1 MLSLIR
7 VWAIILSCDKKA
19 WLWFAGQSLDT
30 VTLTSCWKKS
40 DAICPL
46 QPTLS
51 FQKPHASK
59 VKVPS
64 FPSPRRCICQY
75 QWQAFQRGSNKTKLF
90 RKPFFFFSQHM
101 AFCWSLTL
109 ERKKTKQNTHT
120 QGRYMSTYFRLSQP
134 SSALQAIS
142 QVNVCLQKSSRRWAL
157 LCFGL
162 AASWA
167 TPLRPFLAASFT
179 FSSLKVPCRTVLMI
193 SPAPCSSG
201 SSHLPLGG
209 WWECFIA
216 GSSLWEIDPS
226 CLERLLHHL
235 QWGGAIR
242 GEVSWGLDEISWFK
256 LTSVSLLLLQSSH
269 PRYRQRCESVCRP
282 PCWREPFAGKHT
294 NLG

>member
-1 MLSLIR
+1 
-7 VWAIILSCDKKA
+7 
-19 WLWFAGQSLDT
+19 
-30 VTLTSCWKKS
+30 
-40 DAICPL
+40 
-46 QPTLS
+46 
-51 FQKPHASK
+51 
-59 VKVPS
+59 
-64 FPSPRRCICQY
+64 
-75 QWQAFQRGSNKTKLF
+75 
-90 RKPFFFFSQHM
+90 
-101 AFCWSLTL
+101 
-109 ERKKTKQNTHT
+109 
-120 QGRYMSTYFRLSQP
+120 MSTYFRLSQP

-142 QVNVCLQKSSRRWAL
+142 LVNVCLQKSSRRWAL

-269 PRYRQRCESVCRP
+269 PRYRQCCESICRP